1 MLLLSF
7 MLLHYLLGLVKAQA
21 EQEGLDKVLI
31 EAGFDWREPGC
42 SMCLVQP
49 PPRVLLFIGRLCSF

>member
-1 MLLLSF
+1 

-49 PPRVLLFIGRLCSF
+49 PRVLLFIGRLCSF